1 MKQLIVLVWLAGC
14 SLSVSAQTKNFLDQP
29 YLETAAG
36 TDTLVVPDQIFLGI
50 RITEEDTRGRV
61 TLEALEQQMVA
72 RLQTLGIDTESDL
85 AVADLSSDFRKYFLR
100 KQQVLKEKTF
110 ELLVQDADLAGRVL
124 YELEAL
130 GIANTRLNRTEY
142 SGMDAL
148 QTTLKARAVR
158 KARQTAEAMTR
169 ALGQELGPAIYLSDT
184 SGYSPVGAT
193 PRLSAMAGAAAEQD
207 AYSPIGSEFRK
218 IRVEARVQVKFLLQ

>member
-1 MKQLIVLVWLAGC
+1 MKQLIVLVCLAGC
-14 SLSVSAQTKNFLDQP
+14 SLSVSAQAKNFLDQP

-36 TDTLVVPDQIFLGI
+36 TDTLVVPDRIFLGI

-61 TLEALEQQMVA
+61 SLEALEQQMVA

-110 ELLVQDADLAGRVL
+110 ELLVQDAEMAGRVL
-124 YELEAL
+124 YELETL

-148 QTTLKARAVR
+148 KTTLKARAVR
-158 KARQTAEAMTR
+158 KARKTAEAMTR

-193 PRLSAMAGAAAEQD
+193 PRLSAMAGTAAEQD